1 VERIGDSLVADRQN
15 GRPGAP
21 RGVARAPP
29 IWDTLSG
36 RMPVSP
42 AFAKDP
48 AVVGP
53 LGGLALSAVRAAS
66 PMMVLRALRW
76 YRDLAKLGVHLPLF
90 MVHDLGLLYAC
101 PKEQLEIG
109 PRQSTEAVLARV
121 PKGTELAAIYRSVVS
136 EIAESE
142 ASARAATMRP
152 SDDLVVVV
160 LARVLGSLVQRARI
174 RPPYPA
180 SIPLDP
186 EMVRDLDPQLAQL
199 FAGMPRNFEIAM
211 LEALARARLHVL
223 TLADAL
229 DLDTLRLLGM
239 LGPEST
245 AAGALAHVDLLA
257 AMSTPAAN
265 DIVNFSLEL
274 LPSVL
279 ETRRTQATGTHAVHG
294 YAGIGQKG
302 SLDSLVLTELA
313 WDETEFAR
321 RLIENE
327 LLFYTREQAPDEARR
342 LHYLL
347 IDASASMR
355 GDRQVFA
362 RGLAIALGK
371 KLQLAGEEVWLRFFD
386 SRLYD
391 VQRARP
397 GQLPAAYLL
406 GFKGERGRNPARVF
420 AQLATEIALLR
431 ARDQRDPVI
440 HLITHA
446 ALHVPRPLVAEIRRQ
461 AHLFGVFILPSG
473 GELDLEYLDLLE
485 GHAVV
490 DHDTLS
496 QKNAR
501 AAAATKIVNDAA
513 EMTEKMPASM
523 ANPPTSKVSEEGVPP
538 SLRPQRHSIPPSLR

>member
-1 VERIGDSLVADRQN
+1 
-15 GRPGAP
+15 
-21 RGVARAPP
+21 
-29 IWDTLSG
+29 
-36 RMPVSP
+36 MPVS
-42 AFAKDP
+42 AQLAKDP
-48 AVVGP
+48 SVVGP
-53 LGGLALSAVRAAS
+53 LGGLLLSSVRAAS
-66 PMMVLRALRW
+66 PMMVVRALRW
-76 YRDLAKLGVHLPLF
+76 YRDLARLGLHLPLF
-90 MVHDLGLLYAC
+90 IVHDVGLLYAA
-101 PKEQLEIG
+101 PKEQLELGARPGADAIIG
-109 PRQSTEAVLARV
+109 RIPKV
-121 PKGTELAAIYRSVVS
+121 PELVATYRSV
-136 EIAESE
+136 IAEISQSE
-142 ASARAATMRP
+142 ASARARSMRL

-160 LARVLGSLVQRARI
+160 LARVLGSLVQRAGQK
-174 RPPYPA
+174 PPYPA
-180 SIPLDP
+180 SIPFDP
-186 EMVRDLDPQLAQL
+186 EMVRELDPQLPQL
-199 FAGMPRNFEIAM
+199 FAAAPRTFEAAM
-211 LEALARARLHVL
+211 LEALSRARLHVL

-257 AMSTPAAN
+257 ALSSPAAN

-279 ETRRTQATGTHAVHG
+279 ETRRQKAAGTHAVHG
-294 YAGIGQKG
+294 YAGIGSKG
-302 SLDSLVLTELA
+302 SLDSMVLTELA
-313 WDETEFAR
+313 WDDDEFAR
-321 RLIENE
+321 RLVENE
-327 LLFYTREQAPDEARR
+327 ILFYTREQAPDEARR
-342 LHYLL
+342 LHYVL

-371 KLQLAGEEVWLRFFD
+371 KLQLAGEEVWMRFFD

-446 ALHVPRPLVAEIRRQ
+446 ALHVPRALVQEVRRQ

-473 GELDLEYLDLLE
+473 GALDLDYLDLLE

-490 DHDTLS
+490 DHATLQ
-496 QKNAR
+496 QKSAR
-501 AAAATKIVNDAA
+501 AAAATKIVNDASSLA
-513 EMTEKMPASM
+513 DRVSVPPASI
-523 ANPPTSKVSEEGVPP
+523 APPKSLRDEGVPP
-538 SLRPQRHSIPPSLR
+538 SLRPSR

>member
-1 VERIGDSLVADRQN
+1 V
-15 GRPGAP
+15 
-21 RGVARAPP
+21 
-29 IWDTLSG
+29 
-36 RMPVSP
+36 PVS
-42 AFAKDP
+42 AQLGKDP
-48 AVVGP
+48 AIVGP
-53 LGGLALSAVRAAS
+53 LGGLLFSAVRAAS
-66 PMMVLRALRW
+66 PMMVVRALRW
-76 YRDLAKLGVHLPLF
+76 YRDLARLGLHLPLF
-90 MVHDLGLLYAC
+90 LVHDVGLLYAA

-109 PRQSTEAVLARV
+109 PRPGADAILGRM
-121 PKGTELAAIYRSVVS
+121 PKAPELIATYRNVIS
-136 EIAESE
+136 EISQSE
-142 ASARAATMRP
+142 ASARARSMRL

-160 LARVLGSLVQRARI
+160 LARVLGSLVQRAGVK
-174 RPPYPA
+174 PPYAA
-180 SIPLDP
+180 SIPFDP
-186 EMVRDLDPQLAQL
+186 EMVRDLDGQLPQL
-199 FAGMPRNFEIAM
+199 FAAAPRTFETAM
-211 LEALARARLHVL
+211 LEALGRARLHVL

-257 AMSTPAAN
+257 ALSSPAAN

-279 ETRRTQATGTHAVHG
+279 ETRRQKATGTHAVHG
-294 YAGIGQKG
+294 YAGIGSKG
-302 SLDSLVLTELA
+302 SLDSMVLTELA
-313 WDETEFAR
+313 WDDDEFAR
-321 RLIENE
+321 RLVENE
-327 LLFYTREQAPDEARR
+327 ILFYTREQAPDEARR
-342 LHYLL
+342 LHYVL

-371 KLQLAGEEVWLRFFD
+371 KLQLAGEEVWMRFFD

-431 ARDQRDPVI
+431 AREQRDPVI

-446 ALHVPRPLVAEIRRQ
+446 ALHVPRPLVQEVRRQ

-473 GELDLEYLDLLE
+473 GALDLDYLDLLE

-490 DHDTLS
+490 DHATLQ
-496 QKNAR
+496 QKSAR
-501 AAAATKIVNDAA
+501 AAAATKIVNDASSLA
-513 EMTEKMPASM
+513 ERVSVPPASM
-523 ANPPTSKVSEEGVPP
+523 APKSLRDEGVPP
-538 SLRPQRHSIPPSLR
+538 SLRPSRS

>member
-1 VERIGDSLVADRQN
+1 
-15 GRPGAP
+15 
-21 RGVARAPP
+21 
-29 IWDTLSG
+29 
-36 RMPVSP
+36 MPVS
-42 AFAKDP
+42 AALAKDP
-48 AVVGP
+48 VVTGP
-53 LGGLALSAVRAAS
+53 LGGLALSGVRASS
-66 PMMVLRALRW
+66 PMMIVRAIRW
-76 YRDLAKLGVHLPLF
+76 YRDLARLGLQLPFF
-90 MVHDLGLLYAC
+90 MVHDFGLLYAA

-109 PRQSTEAVLARV
+109 PRPGMDALLARV
-121 PKGTELAAIYRSVVS
+121 PKAPELLGTYRGVLG
-136 EIAESE
+136 EISTSE
-142 ASARAATMRP
+142 ASARARSMRL

-160 LARVLGSLVQRARI
+160 LARVLGSLVQRTNVK
-174 RPPYPA
+174 PSYPA

-186 EMVRDLDPQLAQL
+186 EMVRDLDGQLPAL
-199 FAGMPRNFEIAM
+199 WGAVPRGFEVAM
-211 LEALARARLHVL
+211 LDALGRSRLHVL

-239 LGPEST
+239 LGPESS

-257 AMSTPAAN
+257 AISSPAAN

-279 ETRRTQATGTHAVHG
+279 ETHRAKATGTHAVHG
-294 YAGIGQKG
+294 YAGIGNKG

-313 WDETEFAR
+313 WDEVEFAR
-321 RLIENE
+321 RMIENE
-327 LLFYTREQAPDEARR
+327 ILYYTREQAPDEARR

-371 KLQLAGEEVWLRFFD
+371 KLQLAGEEVWMRFFD

-420 AQLATEIALLR
+420 AQLATELALLR
-431 ARDQRDPVI
+431 ARDQRDPVV

-446 ALHVPRPLVAEIRRQ
+446 ALHVPKQLVQEVRRQ

-473 GELDLEYLDLLE
+473 GELSLDYLDLLE

-490 DHDTLS
+490 DHATLTE
-496 QKNAR
+496 KAAR
-501 AAAATKIVNDAA
+501 AAAATKIVDEAA
-513 EMTEKMPASM
+513 ELNERVPPSLAPRSQR
-523 ANPPTSKVSEEGVPP
+523 ANDDAVPP
-538 SLRPQRHSIPPSLR
+538 SLRPNRGSMPPPSLR